1 MGRDKIMKRSLMLI
15 LGLVIGSARVSL
27 AGIGDSDNDIAEFFG
42 QPIEAGSPN
51 KKGITTNVY
60 RKGNYI
66 ILIQFLSR
74 HSLAESYTR
83 ADKLDFSENELSGL
97 LEGSSAG
104 HNWIKDPKKLAW
116 ERTDGKA
123 SAWCQTLSGWPT
135 LLIQAK

>member
-1 MGRDKIMKRSLMLI
+1 MKRSLMLM
-15 LGLVIGSARVSL
+15 LGLIIGSARVSL
-27 AGIGDSDNDIAEFFG
+27 AGIGDSDNDIAGFFG

-60 RKGNYI
+60 KKGNYI
-66 ILIQFLSR
+66 ILIQFLGG

-83 ADKLDFSENELSGL
+83 ADKGDFSEDELSGL
-97 LEGSSAG
+97 LEGSGNG

-123 SAWCQTLSGWPT
+123 SAWCQTLSGRPT